1 MIRKWRLLS
10 FVLVILPQFLLAR
23 GDFSEHFINKTLR
36 IDYLLGGTDQT
47 AEVVIKQLKKE
58 PHYGGSHVNLVEA
71 NTKGT
76 YRYQLVDVATD
87 EVIFSRGFCPIFQ
100 EWQATDE
107 AKKQKGSFY
116 QVAVCPFPKK
126 ICRFIIE
133 QRNWE
138 GVFEPVFKT
147 EIDPDNYFILDEQ
160 VPDYEVE
167 NLLENGNPKTK
178 VDVVILPEGYTADEM
193 DKFLTDARRM
203 LKALFETQPF
213 KRHQKDFNW
222 YAVKVPSVEAGTD
235 IPGEYIYKNTAFNS
249 HFYTF
254 DTPRYLTTQ
263 DMLSIHDA
271 ASVVPYDH
279 IYLLVNTD
287 RYGGGGF
294 YNFLSIT
301 SVDDPLA
308 EKVFIHEFGHG
319 FAGLADEYYT
329 SGVAY
334 SDYYN
339 LEVEPWEAN
348 ITTLVNFQSKWAE
361 LIDEATP
368 QPTPRIAKYDDVVG
382 LFEGGGYSEK
392 GIYSPVMDCRMK
404 SNGPKGFC
412 PVCQQAIEQVIDWH
426 CK

>member
-1 MIRKWRLLS
+1 MIRKWKLVSLLLMV
-10 FVLVILPQFLLAR
+10 FPQFLLAQPE
-23 GDFSEHFINKTLR
+23 FSDCFINKTLR
-36 IDYLLGGTDQT
+36 IDYLLNGTDQT
-47 AEVVIKQLKKE
+47 AEVIVKQLKKE
-58 PHYGGSHVNLVEA
+58 PYYGGSHVNLVEP
-71 NTKGT
+71 NPMGT
-76 YRYQLVDVATD
+76 YRYQLMDEASQ
-87 EVIFSRGFCPIFQ
+87 EVIFSRGFSPIFQ
-100 EWQATDE
+100 EWQTTGE
-107 AKKQKGSFY
+107 AKRRKGSFY
-116 QVAVCPFPKK
+116 QVAIFPFPKK

-138 GVFEPVFKT
+138 GEFETVFST
-147 EIDPDNYFILDEQ
+147 EIDPKNYFILEEK
-160 VPDYEVE
+160 VPEYAIEELSVQ
-167 NLLENGNPKTK
+167 GSPQTK

-193 DKFLTDARRM
+193 DKFVADAKRM
-203 LKALFETQPF
+203 IKVLFEAEPF
-213 KRHQKDFNW
+213 DGHQQDFNW
-222 YAVKVPSVEAGTD
+222 YAVKVPSMESGTD
-235 IPGEYIYKNTAFNS
+235 VPGEHSYKNTAFNS

-279 IYLLVNTD
+279 IYLLVNTA

-301 SVDDPLA
+301 SVDDSLA

-319 FAGLADEYYT
+319 FAGLADEYYS

-348 ITTLVNFQSKWAE
+348 ITTLVDFKSKWADM
-361 LIDEATP
+361 IDEATP
-368 QPTPRIAKYDDVVG
+368 QPTPRTAKYNDVLG

-404 SNGPKGFC
+404 SNGPNDFC
-412 PVCQQAIEQVIDWH
+412 PVCQKSIEQVIQWH

>member
-1 MIRKWRLLS
+1 MIIKWRLLS

-23 GDFSEHFINKTLR
+23 GDFSEYFINKTLR

-58 PHYGGSHVNLVEA
+58 PYYGGSHVNLVEA

-100 EWQATDE
+100 EWQATEE

-361 LIDEATP
+361 LIDDATP